1 MKTKAKEALK
11 LLYYA
16 NDPVAF
22 CRDILGLEV
31 KWFHEE
37 WLRFFEKNRFCVLL
51 APRGFGKTTIVGGYI
66 IWRIVRDPDIR
77 ILIVTI
83 NQNKANEMMTFI
95 QYHLEHNEKLID
107 LFGEQRGTGEWSRN
121 QIRVKRA
128 GQSGIAHKE
137 PTLEVLGVDSK
148 MISGHYDLIVLDDI
162 TDYQN
167 SRTEH
172 RRRQLE
178 EWYSQIL
185 LPMLLPDGQIID
197 IGTRWHQADI
207 HAWLMQKP
215 MFKSKIYR
223 AIIDEEKKIVLWP
236 ERFSYETLVS
246 IRNQIGRA
254 RFAMQY
260 QNEFISPEDAVI
272 KWDWIRYYDEAPQNL
287 RRYMGVDM
295 AAASQTSDYFVI
307 CVIGIADNGDV
318 YVLDLLRT
326 KATLF
331 RQFDLIK
338 EMYAKWQPSK
348 IGIEANAMQKLI
360 TDELRRTTTLP
371 IVPLKF
377 TGDKASRVERLSVLF
392 ETGRIFLK
400 EDQVDLIDELL
411 AFPRGKNDDCIDALA
426 FALEAS
432 HSQKFDWN
440 EAIKVLS
447 INKLLKVEKIEGR

>member
-1 MKTKAKEALK
+1 MTVKTAMKTKAKEALK

-83 NQNKANEMMTFI
+83 NQNK
-95 QYHLEHNEKLID
+95 
-107 LFGEQRGTGEWSRN
+107 
-121 QIRVKRA
+121 

-215 MFKSKIYR
+215 MFKSKVYR

-236 ERFSYETLVS
+236 ERFPYETLVS